1 MIEFPQGIQL
11 ARLPKKIFEYKLP
24 FMFDLHSLG
33 FSKLKNLLLTIPEV
47 IIENPGTTFASAK
60 LKRF

>member
-1 MIEFPQGIQL
+1 
-11 ARLPKKIFEYKLP
+11 
-24 FMFDLHSLG
+24 MFDLHSLG

-60 LKRF
+60 LKKF